1 MNKVKQYV
9 IGVDFGTDS
18 CRALVVDA
26 HNGEAVASAVSY
38 YPRWKAGLYC
48 DPREDRYR
56 QHPLDYVESF
66 ERAVRE
72 ALLHAGPE
80 VAAAVRGISF
90 DTTASTPV
98 LVDRAGNPLALAPGF
113 EECPDAMF
121 VLWKDHTAKRE
132 AEEINALAAAWS
144 VDYTAFSGGAYSAE
158 WVWAKALHILR
169 TNPVVRSAAWA
180 WVEHC
185 DWMSGFVTGNTR
197 PETILR
203 SRCAAGHKAM
213 WRAEWGGLP
222 DEKFLSALDPQ
233 LGVFRS
239 RLYTQT
245 FTADK
250 CAGTITPDF
259 AARLGLP
266 ADTQVGVGSI
276 DAHVGAVGASI
287 APNVL
292 TRIMGTSTCD
302 ILVCDPSQVKP
313 APVRG
318 ICGQVDGSVLPGL
331 VGFEA
336 GQSAFGDLYAWFRNL
351 MLWTTGVLDPERRE
365 EFAEQI
371 IPRLSDAAAAIP
383 PSESS
388 PLALDWMNGRRTPDA
403 DQHLRGAISGLTLG
417 TSAPMIF
424 RALVEA
430 TAYGSKAIVDR
441 YLAEGVEIRS
451 IIAIGGIS
459 QKSPFVMQTLAD
471 VLGIPIDVVNT
482 DQACA
487 LGAAMFAAVAAGIY
501 PDVESAQRAMGAEKG
516 RRYEP
521 DALRHTRYSDRYA
534 KYREFGQAV
543 ERLKL

>member
-26 HNGEAVASAVSY
+26 HNGEAVASSVSY

-66 ERAVRE
+66 ENSVRE

-80 VAAAVRGISF
+80 AAAAVRGISF

-98 LVDRAGNPLALAPGF
+98 LVDRAGNPLALTPGF
-113 EECPDAMF
+113 GECPDAMF

-144 VDYTAFSGGAYSAE
+144 IDYTAFSGGAYSAE
-158 WVWAKALHILR
+158 WVWAKVLHILR
-169 TNPVVRSAAWA
+169 TNPAVRSAAWS

-185 DWMSGFVTGNTR
+185 DWMSGLVTGNTR

-222 DEKFLSALDPQ
+222 DEKFLSALDPA
-233 LGVFRS
+233 LADFRS
-239 RLYTQT
+239 RLYTDT
-245 FTADK
+245 HTADK

-266 ADTQVGVGSI
+266 ADTQVGIGSI

-287 APNVL
+287 SPNVL

-351 MLWTTGVLDPERRE
+351 MLWTTEAFDPERRE

-521 DALRHTRYSDRYA
+521 DAERHALYTDLYA
-534 KYREFGQAV
+534 RYRELGYVV

>member
-1 MNKVKQYV
+1 MNREKKYV

-26 HNGEAVASAVSY
+26 HTGVSAASAVRC
-38 YPRWKAGLYC
+38 YPRWKEGLFC
-48 DPREDRYR
+48 DAAKDRYR
-56 QHPLDYVESF
+56 QHPLDHVESF
-66 ERAVRE
+66 E
-72 ALLHAGPE
+72 
-80 VAAAVRGISF
+80 AAVRDALAKAGPGVADAVCGLAF

-98 LVDRAGNPLALAPGF
+98 LVDRDGTPLALMPGF
-113 EECPDAMF
+113 EESPDAMF

-132 AEEINALAAAWS
+132 ADEINALAATWK
-144 VDYTAFSGGAYSAE
+144 VDYTAWSGGTYSAE
-158 WVWAKALHILR
+158 WAWAKVLHILR
-169 TNPVVRSAAWA
+169 GNAQVRAAAWS

-185 DWMSGFVTGNTR
+185 DWMSALLTGNTR
-197 PETILR
+197 PETLLR

-222 DEKFLSALDPQ
+222 SAEFLGQLDP
-233 LGVFRS
+233 LLADFRS
-239 RLYTQT
+239 RFSAETY
-245 FTADK
+245 TADR
-250 CAGTITPDF
+250 CAGTITPAF
-259 AARLGLP
+259 AVRLGLP
-266 ADTQVGVGSI
+266 LTTKVAVGSV

-302 ILVCDPSQVKP
+302 ILVCNPSDTGK

-318 ICGQVDGSVLPGL
+318 ICGQVDGSVVPGL
-331 VGFEA
+331 VGLEA

-351 MLWTTGVLDPERRE
+351 LLWTTEEFDPERTE
-365 EFAEQI
+365 ELADRI
-371 IPRLSDAAAAIP
+371 IPRLSEAAAAIP
-383 PSESS
+383 AGESAV
-388 PLALDWMNGRRTPDA
+388 LALDWMNGRRTPDA
-403 DQHLRGAISGLTLG
+403 DQNLRGAVCGLTLG

-430 TAYGSKAIVDR
+430 TAYGSRAIVDR
-441 YLAEGVEIRS
+441 YLAEGVAIRS

-471 VLGIPIDVVNT
+471 VLGMPIDVVNT

-487 LGAAMFAAVAAGIY
+487 LGAAMFAAVAAGVY
-501 PDVESAQRAMGAEKG
+501 PRVEAAQRAMGAERG
-516 RRYEP
+516 RRYLP
-521 DALRHTRYSDRYA
+521 DAGRHALYTELYA
-534 KYREFGQAV
+534 RYRELGGVV